1 MNIVHPR
8 TVLAAIAAALLL
20 LTGCSDPQGT
30 EPGEAAATAGDEA
43 APGGTTSGEGGGS
56 GSDGSGQGS
65 GKRGSGGSAQG
76 DGSGKPGGGGGGGP
90 RGSGGGGP
98 GFTGGPG
105 GSEAYPAAG
114 DYVYAQE
121 GFERFCQGPSCNKE
135 PLPGTATLSASYSE
149 RSASE
154 AVVVTETRSSE
165 QQTLTTTTRYT
176 PDKALITRVVIDFS
190 YGGFNF
196 AQEYEPQPPVE
207 SLRLPL
213 SAQEGWSGRWKAQTS
228 GDYRVKVLG
237 RERVAVGGS
246 TVDAYRLETATNFR
260 GEFSGRAQ
268 ITAWIDP
275 ETKMVVKTDGDIA
288 VASRF
293 GEYTSSFRTV
303 LRTGPG
309 Y

>member
-1 MNIVHPR
+1 MDIVHPR
-8 TVLAAIAAALLL
+8 TLLAAIAAALLL
-20 LTGCSDPQGT
+20 LAGCSDPQGT
-30 EPGEAAATAGDEA
+30 EPGEAAATAADGDA
-43 APGGTTSGEGGGS
+43 SGGTSSGEDGGS
-56 GSDGSGQGS
+56 GTDGPGAGS
-65 GKRGSGGSAQG
+65 GKGGSGGPAG
-76 DGSGKPGGGGGGGP
+76 DANGGKPGGGGSGP

-98 GFTGGPG
+98 GFAGGPR
-105 GSEAYPAAG
+105 GSAAYPAAG

-121 GFERFCQGPSCNKE
+121 GFERFCQGPSCNKQ

-154 AVVVTETRSSE
+154 AVVVTEARSSE

-176 PDKALITRVVIDFS
+176 PDEALITRVVIDFS

-196 AQEYEPQPPVE
+196 AQTYEPQPPVE

-213 SAQEGWSGRWKAQTS
+213 SAQQGWAGRWKAATS
-228 GDYRVKVLG
+228 GDYKVRVLG
-237 RERVAVGGS
+237 RESVSVGGTS
-246 TVDAYRLETATNFR
+246 VDAYRLETVTNFR
-260 GEFSGRAQ
+260 GDFSGRAQ
-268 ITAWIDP
+268 LTAWIDP
-275 ETKMVVKTDGDIA
+275 QTKMVVRTDGDIA

-293 GEYTSSFRTV
+293 GEYTSSFETV